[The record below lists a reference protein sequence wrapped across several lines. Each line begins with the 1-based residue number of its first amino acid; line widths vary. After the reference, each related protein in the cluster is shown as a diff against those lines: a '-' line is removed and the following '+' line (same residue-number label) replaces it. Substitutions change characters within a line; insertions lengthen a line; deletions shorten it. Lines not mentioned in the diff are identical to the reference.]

1 MKLGYVIVYVAD
13 VAATVKFY
21 EAAFN
26 LECRFAHE
34 SGMYSEMET
43 GGTVLAFANEDFTPS
58 KGAFTP
64 NRAGQKS
71 SGAEIAFLTSDV
83 EKQFKHALASG
94 AVALMQPTMKPWGQ
108 TVAYVKDLNGFLV
121 ELCTPMG

>member
-83 EKQFKHALASG
+83 EKQFSCSYAANGEAVGADRCLCQGLERLSG
-94 AVALMQPTMKPWGQ
+94 RVLHPHG
-108 TVAYVKDLNGFLV
+108 VKN
-121 ELCTPMG
+121 